1 MHLIRDLLSAA
12 EVFYCKVSHIQV
24 KKYSPATMMN
34 GVIETQKTLVPQWS
48 SRQSYLLLAGITL
61 LCLLPFSGRAFH
73 VDDPLFVWSG
83 QQIAKHPLDPYGF
96 QVVWDNFS
104 EPMSEITKNP
114 PLACYYLAAIG
125 SIAGWSER
133 ALHLGFLLP
142 ALALILGTYRL
153 SMRFTRSPLIASA
166 ATLLTPGV
174 LVSASSVMCDV
185 MMLAFWIWAAVLWM
199 EGMDEGRRSHLI
211 ASSLLLGF
219 AALTKY
225 FGICLLPLLL
235 AYSIARKRKLGWW
248 MLYLLAPVVML
259 AAYQLWTAILYGH
272 AMFSDALNWAQTERV
287 INGKASPVTSGLIAI
302 SFTGGCTLSALL
314 LAPFIWNWR
323 KLGFGLL
330 IGGICGCALV
340 MGWVSFGPYAEEV
353 VRQSLRAH
361 LISTGLQLSLAIAAG
376 LAILSLGGLEFR
388 KWRDPD
394 SLFLGLWVFG
404 TFIFTGFVNWTIN
417 ARSILPLIPAAGIL
431 LARRLDKV
439 SVDSTRPLQRKV
451 VLALALSGVVS
462 LWLAKAD
469 ADWANS
475 AKEAAVFIHQQTQ
488 NQPGTVWFQ
497 GHWGFQY
504 YMQALGARPVDF
516 LRTAMDRGDVLVV
529 PENNADAYR
538 VPTAQFIASTNLLQI
553 KLPQPISTM
562 RWRSGAAFY
571 SSFYGP
577 LPFAFGTSETE
588 RYYVFHLSL
597 PLARRIAYGGWHV
610 PKNGHK

>member
-1 MHLIRDLLSAA
+1 MINGLS
-12 EVFYCKVSHIQV
+12 
-24 KKYSPATMMN
+24 
-34 GVIETQKTLVPQWS
+34 ETKRTLFANWS
-48 SRQSYLLLAGITL
+48 SRHSYLLLTGITL

-125 SIAGWSER
+125 SITGWSER

-142 ALALILGTYRL
+142 ALALVLGTYRL
-153 SMRFTRSPLIASA
+153 SMRFTRSPLIATTA
-166 ATLLTPGV
+166 ALLTPGV
-174 LVSASSVMCDV
+174 LVSATSVMCDV
-185 MMLAFWIWAAVLWM
+185 MMLAFWVWAAVLWM
-199 EGMDEGRRSHLI
+199 EGMDSGKRSDLI
-211 ASSLLLGF
+211 ASSLLLSF

-225 FGICLLPLLL
+225 FGISLLPLLL
-235 AYSIARKRKLGWW
+235 VYSIARKRRLGWW
-248 MLYLLAPVVML
+248 VLYFLVPIVLL

-287 INGKASPVTSGLIAI
+287 INGKASPVTSGLIAV
-302 SFTGGCTLSALL
+302 SFAGGCTLSALL
-314 LAPFIWNWR
+314 LAPFIWTRR
-323 KLGFGLL
+323 KLGLGLL
-330 IGGICGCALV
+330 IGGVCGCALV

-361 LISTGLQLSLAIAAG
+361 LVSTGIQLSLAIAAG
-376 LAILSLGGLEFR
+376 FAILSIGGFELG

-404 TFIFTGFVNWTIN
+404 TFIFTAFVNWTIN

-431 LARRLDKV
+431 LARRLDSV
-439 SVDSTRPLQRKV
+439 SLPQLQRKV
-451 VLALALSGVVS
+451 ALALVLSGVVS
-462 LWLAKAD
+462 IWLAKAD

-475 AKEAAVFIHQQTQ
+475 AEDAAIFIHQQTQ

-504 YMQALGARPVDF
+504 YMQALGAHPVDF
-516 LRTAMDRGDVLVV
+516 LRTGMERGDMLVV

-538 VPTAQFIASTNLLQI
+538 VPTAQFVASTNLLQI

-577 LPFAFGTSETE
+577 LPFAFGPSETE
-588 RYYVFHLSL
+588 RYYLFRLSL
-597 PLARRIAYGGWHV
+597 PLARRIAYGGWHP
-610 PKNGHK
+610 PKNEPK

>member
-1 MHLIRDLLSAA
+1 
-12 EVFYCKVSHIQV
+12 
-24 KKYSPATMMN
+24 MMS
-34 GVIETQKTLVPQWS
+34 GSYETEKTFLAGWS
-48 SRQSYLLLAGITL
+48 SRHSYLLLTGITL

-142 ALALILGTYRL
+142 AVALVLGIYRL
-153 SMRFTRSPLIASA
+153 STRFTRSPLLATMA
-166 ATLLTPGV
+166 ALLTPAM
-174 LVSASSVMCDV
+174 LVSATSVMCDV
-185 MMLAFWIWAAVLWM
+185 MMLAFWVWASVLWM
-199 EGMDEGRRSHLI
+199 EGLDDGKQSYLI
-211 ASSLLLGF
+211 ASSLLLTS

-235 AYSIARKRKLGWW
+235 AYSIARKRRLGWW
-248 MLYLLAPVVML
+248 VLYFLIPIVLL

-302 SFTGGCTLSALL
+302 SFAGGCTLSALL
-314 LAPFIWNWR
+314 LAPFIWTWR
-323 KLGFGLL
+323 KLSVGLL
-330 IGGICGCALV
+330 IGGVCGCALV

-361 LISTGLQLSLAIAAG
+361 IVSTGIQLSLAIAAG
-376 LAILSLGGLEFR
+376 FAILCIGGFELR

-404 TFIFTGFVNWTIN
+404 TFIFTAFVNWTIN

-431 LARRLDKV
+431 LARRLDGI
-439 SVDSTRPLQRKV
+439 SVDSLPQLQRKI
-451 VLALALSGVVS
+451 ALALVFSGVVS
-462 LWLAKAD
+462 IWLAKAD

-475 AKEAAVFIHQQTQ
+475 AKDAAIFIHQQTE

-516 LRTAMDRGDVLVV
+516 LRTGMNRGDVLVV

-538 VPTAQFIASTNLLQI
+538 LPTAQFVGSTNLLQI

-577 LPFAFGTSETE
+577 LPFAFGASETE
-588 RYYVFHLSL
+588 RYYLFRLSL
-597 PLARRIAYGGWHV
+597 PLARRIAYGGWHP
-610 PKNGHK
+610 PKHDPK

>member
-1 MHLIRDLLSAA
+1 MS
-12 EVFYCKVSHIQV
+12 FFS
-24 KKYSPATMMN
+24 
-34 GVIETQKTLVPQWS
+34 ETQKTLFTQWS
-48 SRQSYLLLAGITL
+48 SRQSYFLLIGITL

-96 QVVWDNFS
+96 QVVWDNYS

-114 PLACYYLAAIG
+114 PLACYYAAAIG
-125 SIAGWSER
+125 WIAGWSER

-142 ALALILGTYRL
+142 ALALVLGTYRL
-153 SMRFTRSPLIASA
+153 STRFTQSPLIATA
-166 ATLLTPGV
+166 AALLTPGV

-185 MMLAFWIWAAVLWM
+185 MLLAFWIWAAVLWM
-199 EGMDEGRRSHLI
+199 EGLDDGKPSYLI
-211 ASSLLLGF
+211 ASILLLTF

-225 FGICLLPLLL
+225 FGLCLLPLLL
-235 AYSIARKRKLGWW
+235 TYSIARKRRLGWW
-248 MLYLLAPVVML
+248 AVYFLVPIVAL

-272 AMFSDALNWAQTERV
+272 AMFSDALSWAQTERV

-314 LAPFIWNWR
+314 LAPFIWAWR
-323 KLGFGLL
+323 KLGLGLL

-361 LISTGLQLSLAIAAG
+361 LFSTGIQLSLAIAAG
-376 LAILSLGGLEFR
+376 FVILSISGVELW
-388 KWRDPD
+388 KWRDAD

-404 TFIFTGFVNWTIN
+404 TFIFTAFVNWTIN

-431 LARRLDKV
+431 LARRLDRL
-439 SVDSTRPLQRKV
+439 SVASMPSLQRKIA
-451 VLALALSGVVS
+451 LALVLSGVVS
-462 LWLAKAD
+462 IWLAKAD

-475 AKEAAVFIHQQTQ
+475 AEDAAIFIHQQTEK
-488 NQPGTVWFQ
+488 QPGTVWFQ

-516 LRTAMDRGDVLVV
+516 LKTAMERGDVLVV

-538 VPTAQFIASTNLLQI
+538 MPAAQFVASTSLLQI
-553 KLPQPISTM
+553 KLRQPISTM

-577 LPFAFGTSETE
+577 LPFAFGASETE
-588 RYYVFHLSL
+588 RYYLFRLSL
-597 PLARRIAYGGWHV
+597 PLARRIAYGGWHP
-610 PKNGHK
+610 PKNVSKAP

>member
-1 MHLIRDLLSAA
+1 
-12 EVFYCKVSHIQV
+12 
-24 KKYSPATMMN
+24 MMS
-34 GVIETQKTLVPQWS
+34 GFSETQKTLLAQWS
-48 SRQSYLLLAGITL
+48 SRQSYFLLIGITL

-104 EPMSEITKNP
+104 EPMSEVTKNP
-114 PLACYYLAAIG
+114 PLACYYVAVIG

-133 ALHLGFLLP
+133 ALHFGFLLP
-142 ALALILGTYRL
+142 ALALVLGTYRL
-153 SMRFTRSPLIASA
+153 SVRFTRSPLIATA
-166 ATLLTPGV
+166 AAVLTPGV

-199 EGMDEGRRSHLI
+199 EGLDEGKRSYLI
-211 ASSLLLGF
+211 ASSLLLTF

-235 AYSIARKRKLGWW
+235 VYSIARKRRLGMWA
-248 MLYLLAPVVML
+248 LYFLVPIVLL

-287 INGKASPVTSGLIAI
+287 INGKASPLTSALIAV

-314 LAPFIWNWR
+314 LAPFIWTWR
-323 KLGFGLL
+323 RLGVGLL
-330 IGGICGCALV
+330 IGGVCGCALV
-340 MGWVSFGPYAEEV
+340 VGWVSFGPYAEEV
-353 VRQSLRAH
+353 VRQSLRSH
-361 LISTGLQLSLAIAAG
+361 VVSTGIQLSLTIAAG
-376 LAILSLGGLEFR
+376 LAILSLGGIELR
-388 KWRDPD
+388 KWRDSD
-394 SLFLGLWVFG
+394 SLFLGLWVLG
-404 TFIFTGFVNWTIN
+404 TFIFTAFVNWTIN

-431 LARRLDKV
+431 LARRMDRL
-439 SVDSTRPLQRKV
+439 SVDSVPQLQRKV
-451 VLALALSGVVS
+451 ALALVLSGVVS
-462 LWLAKAD
+462 IWLAKAD

-475 AKEAAVFIHQQTQ
+475 AEDAAIFIHQQTR
-488 NQPGTVWFQ
+488 NDAGTVWFQ

-504 YMQALGARPVDF
+504 YMQELGAHPVDF
-516 LRTAMDRGDVLVV
+516 LRTAMQRGDVLVV

-538 VPTAQFIASTNLLQI
+538 MPTAQFVASTNLLQI
-553 KLPQPISTM
+553 KLRQPISTM

-577 LPFAFGTSETE
+577 LPFAFGASETE
-588 RYYVFHLSL
+588 RYYLFRLSM
-597 PLARRIAYGGWHV
+597 PLARRIAYGGWH
-610 PKNGHK
+610 PAKNASK